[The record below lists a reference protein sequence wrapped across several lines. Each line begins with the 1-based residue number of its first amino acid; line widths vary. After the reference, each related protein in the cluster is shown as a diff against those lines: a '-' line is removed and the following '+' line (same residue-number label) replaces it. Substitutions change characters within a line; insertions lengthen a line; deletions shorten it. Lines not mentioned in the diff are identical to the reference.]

1 MIRDNVAGSF
11 KPKNRHPIE
20 DATFVR
26 DGSGQDNIKS
36 AYSVCGDNQKL
47 PINSVNVSDF
57 TSLHKLN
64 ALTLQIGFANYH
76 QHHPAPKVWRRMDSC
91 DNFLPFWVKDF
102 HLALAVGKFGKGDRD
117 LVGDI
122 NWAIRFLCSVTN
134 AFVKVAVM
142 GRERA
147 EKSGA
152 CILKGSTLS
161 A

>member
-1 MIRDNVAGSF
+1 MVRDNVAGSF

-57 TSLHKLN
+57 TPLHKLN

-76 QHHPAPKVWRRMDSC
+76 QHHPAPKVWRKMDSC
-91 DNFLPFWVKDF
+91 DNFLLFWVKDF
-102 HLALAVGKFGKGDRD
+102 HLALAVGKFGEGDRD
-117 LVGDI
+117 FVGDI

-134 AFVKVAVM
+134 AFVKVAVI

-147 EKSGA
+147 EKGGA